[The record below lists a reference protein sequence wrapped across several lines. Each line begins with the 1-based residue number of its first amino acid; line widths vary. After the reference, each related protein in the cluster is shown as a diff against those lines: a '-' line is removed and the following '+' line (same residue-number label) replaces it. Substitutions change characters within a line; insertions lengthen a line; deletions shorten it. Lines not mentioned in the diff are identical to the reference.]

1 MRLALT
7 AILTLAAC
15 GPTARDT
22 PGGDDD
28 PTPDSMVEPP
38 PPPPGD
44 GGSQVGCSGI
54 DVLFVIDNSGSM
66 QQEQDNLVANFP
78 QFVSVLEASG
88 LDYRIGVTTTAPTA
102 HR

>member
-1 MRLALT
+1 MRFALT

-44 GGSQVGCSGI
+44 GGSQVGCSGMLLSRRGNAASKWKYCLAYSCNASTGSVPAFHPFPWI
-54 DVLFVIDNSGSM
+54 DS
-66 QQEQDNLVANFP
+66 
-78 QFVSVLEASG
+78 
-88 LDYRIGVTTTAPTA
+88 T
-102 HR
+102 HRHPIQSLK